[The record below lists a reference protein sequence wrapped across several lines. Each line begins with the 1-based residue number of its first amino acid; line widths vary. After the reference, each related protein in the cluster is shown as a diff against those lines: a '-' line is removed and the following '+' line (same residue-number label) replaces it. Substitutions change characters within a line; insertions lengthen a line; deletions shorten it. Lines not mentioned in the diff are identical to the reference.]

1 MSKIESAF
9 FAHSL
14 PPTTHTHTAS
24 LFRPTLLPTSV
35 GVELSA
41 IFPALLPTSFS
52 LVIYYYDRDTSDLV
66 GKSELFDLS
75 FSNTRTVDY
84 LISADKMPPVLSF
97 SVRIAV
103 NVGGIEGDSSS
114 SSNTINMYV
123 HVSNAVHI
131 HLLTATLYEQNSVY
145 RNTSFC

>member
-1 MSKIESAF
+1 MVHRSSPNSCTYHVYYYQTHTRTHTRTCTHTHTR
-9 FAHSL
+9 AH
-14 PPTTHTHTAS
+14 THTHTHTAS
-24 LFRPTLLPTSV
+24 SFRRTLLPTSV

-103 NVGGIEGDSSS
+103 KVGGIEGDSSS
-114 SSNTINMYV
+114 SSNTISTYM
-123 HVSNAVHI
+123 
-131 HLLTATLYEQNSVY
+131 
-145 RNTSFC
+145 